1 MDRNH
6 ATGPVVDMSA
16 IAATFPGEYFFF
28 YVFLKFPSLVKTCSF
43 LYVFLFET
51 SNSSVTHSNHGINPD
66 LTSEERQL
74 LLDIRRRKAELLQV
88 GF

>member
-16 IAATFPGEYFFF
+16 IAATFPGENLFVYAF
-28 YVFLKFPSLVKTCSF
+28 FLK
-43 LYVFLFET
+43 T
-51 SNSSVTHSNHGINPD
+51 SNSSVTHSYHGVHPD

-88 GF
+88 GPKRF

>member
-16 IAATFPGEYFFF
+16 IAATFPGKNLYFDAF
-28 YVFLKFPSLVKTCSF
+28 
-43 LYVFLFET
+43 FET
-51 SNSSVTHSNHGINPD
+51 SNSSVTHSYHGINPD

-88 GF
+88 GP